1 MAVVTEIEPKA
12 QRDATVTVP
21 PPSEVTVSAASPA
34 LLHYEDR
41 VKASL
46 AVLVI
51 FVFAGLLLLWTWIPP
66 KLPGEVVGNVVGA
79 FLVIIG
85 GIGQF
90 YWQSRKQS

>member
-1 MAVVTEIEPKA
+1 MPETIEHGDVAEPA
-12 QRDATVTVP
+12 QAQITL
-21 PPSEVTVSAASPA
+21 APA
-34 LLHYEDR
+34 ILHYEDR

-51 FVFAGLLLLWTWIPP
+51 LVFAGLLLLWTWIPP
-66 KLPGEVVGNVVGA
+66 KLPGEVVGNVIGA